1 MVDLRLQERMSVEM
15 RGLAQEYVQG
25 GEGSVGAAGPRC
37 TCLVCLD
44 GERLCERF
52 VGWEGRLREVEVRVD
67 GFEGAVDVV
76 LPEVDVVFK
85 GGGVCERIR
94 YGPVFF
100 GDIDGDKVV
109 LLVENAC

>member
-1 MVDLRLQERMSVEM
+1 MD
-15 RGLAQEYVQG
+15 
-25 GEGSVGAAGPRC
+25 GS
-37 TCLVCLD
+37 
-44 GERLCERF
+44 
-52 VGWEGRLREVEVRVD
+52 
-67 GFEGAVDVV
+67 EGAVDVV

-85 GGGVCERIR
+85 CGRVCERIR